1 MTPGTDSDRV
11 DLSGLFEILHSSQ
24 SLPVIGSVLRVT
36 TLSAPEQECKLTD
49 RKFCPATMGPLS
61 QAISIM
67 EPSLFPDTS

>member
-11 DLSGLFEILHSSQ
+11 DLSGLMEILHSSQ

>member
-11 DLSGLFEILHSSQ
+11 DLSGLMEILHSSQ

-36 TLSAPEQECKLTD
+36 TLSAPEHECKLTD
-49 RKFCPATMGPLS
+49 WKFCPATMGPLS